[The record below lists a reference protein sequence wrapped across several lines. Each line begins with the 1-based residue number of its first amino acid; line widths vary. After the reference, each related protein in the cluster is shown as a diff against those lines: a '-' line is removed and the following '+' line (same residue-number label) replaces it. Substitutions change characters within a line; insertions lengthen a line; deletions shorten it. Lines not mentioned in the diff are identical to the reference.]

1 MTLDQTVPQQK
12 IALPATRPKPRLML
26 KDGIK
31 KVLGSHIAP
40 DLVGF
45 MVSQNDVTALLSR
58 RTKAPR
64 GFRELNDGY
73 AWRFHFSDPPSR
85 KNSSQGTTPP
95 PSVEVLLHS
104 YSAMHPSVEP
114 PLFMY
119 LGQSGRSDVLLNLSH
134 VRHLSL
140 RGSPDDVDEAM
151 SSLATDI
158 LSNPTRSDVQI
169 CMVGFGEDLEMF
181 PQVAVFDKLSEVW
194 QTLRAV
200 DAKPQSAK
208 LPKLLQLLSSGE
220 QPLAMPA
227 RRPDII
233 VFAPTAE
240 SPELLSKLARLN
252 VFLVTSC
259 DVAPWMLELGERA
272 NRLHPLDISLTKR
285 SPQAPTLA
293 SEKLTERARLL
304 PVAKRQRLVDDTAPR
319 SGRVRVCV
327 LGPVEVEG
335 IKSQASQQCMD
346 FICYLAFHREG
357 VTADMVTESFWRDKI
372 PPPNQTIT
380 SLASRSRALLG
391 KGRHNQ
397 PLLPRIRPD
406 NTYHLS
412 SEVTTD
418 YDEFCRHMRRARHES
433 VASMIHL
440 RRALQLVR
448 GAPFSGPN
456 HHRYK
461 WADLFL
467 RVHMECLIDEV
478 AHRLADIALKF
489 SDPETARWACYQA
502 HKVIPGC
509 EQCYLRRFRV
519 AYMEKNRVEL
529 QSAMSELH
537 QIVSAEQGCQISGH
551 MLEIYLQLLEQ
562 GNWGN

>member
-1 MTLDQTVPQQK
+1 M
-12 IALPATRPKPRLML
+12 I

-58 RTKAPR
+58 RTKAPK

-73 AWRFHFSDPPSR
+73 AWRFHFSDPPPR
-85 KNSSQGTTPP
+85 KDNSQASMP

-119 LGQSGRSDVLLNLSH
+119 LGQSDSSDVLLNLSH
-134 VRHLSL
+134 VQHLSL
-140 RGSPDDVDEAM
+140 RGSPEDVDEAM

-169 CMVGFGEDLEMF
+169 CLVGFGEDLEMF

-194 QTLRAV
+194 QTLSAV

-208 LPKLLQLLSSGE
+208 LPKLLRLMSGGE

-240 SPELLSKLARLN
+240 SPALLSKLARLN

-259 DVAPWMLELGERA
+259 DAAPWMLELGTQT
-272 NRLHPLDISLTKR
+272 NRLHPLDISLSKR
-285 SPQAPTLA
+285 SPQAPAITSA
-293 SEKLTERARLL
+293 GLTERARLM
-304 PVAKRQRLVDDTAPR
+304 PVAKRQKPMSDPTPR
-319 SGRVRVCV
+319 PGRVRVCV
-327 LGPVEVEG
+327 LGPVEIEG
-335 IKSQASQQCMD
+335 IKPTSAQQCVD

-357 VTADMVTESFWRDKI
+357 ATAEMVTESLWRDRI

-391 KGRHNQ
+391 KGMHNQ

-406 NTYHLS
+406 NTYRLS

-456 HHRYK
+456 HHRYR

-489 SDPETARWACYQA
+489 GDPETARWACYQA

-519 AYMEKNRVEL
+519 AYVERNRVEL
-529 QSAMSELH
+529 QSAMSELL
-537 QIVSAEQGCQISGH
+537 QIVSAEQGCQISSH
-551 MLEIYLQLLEQ
+551 MLDLYLQLLEK
-562 GNWGN
+562 GNWDN